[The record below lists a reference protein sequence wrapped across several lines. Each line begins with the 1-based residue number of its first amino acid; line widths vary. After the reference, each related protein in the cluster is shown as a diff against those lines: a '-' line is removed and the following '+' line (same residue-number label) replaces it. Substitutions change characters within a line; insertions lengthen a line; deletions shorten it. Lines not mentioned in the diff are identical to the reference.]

1 MIVCMFWE
9 LSESFDPTELSDLA
23 QTMISKGLYPAE
35 GVKDIAWYVTTDYW
49 GISISEVEDE
59 KAIMNEI
66 NMWRIA
72 KPGIFKSVRTA
83 IGMKVQDVL
92 PLLMKLKKKIKE

>member
-1 MIVCMFWE
+1 MIVCMFFE
-9 LSESFDPTELSDLA
+9 LNENFDPTELSDLA
-23 QTMISKGLYPAE
+23 QTLISKGLYPAE
-35 GVKDIAWYVTTDYW
+35 GVKDIAWYITTDYW

-66 NMWRIA
+66 NMWRTA

-83 IGMKVQDVL
+83 IGMQVQDIL